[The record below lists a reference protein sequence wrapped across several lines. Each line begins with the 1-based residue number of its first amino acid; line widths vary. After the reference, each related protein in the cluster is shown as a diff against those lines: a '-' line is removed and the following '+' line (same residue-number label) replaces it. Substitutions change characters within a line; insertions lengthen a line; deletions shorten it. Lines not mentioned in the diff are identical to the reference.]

1 MPNDVPGDLVYNEWP
16 RVIPGKFRNETMA
29 KANVFLTRSI
39 LTLALSLLF
48 GADAWA
54 LRCGNRLIQEGM
66 HEVRVVDLCGEPA
79 SVRHLGYVLRPYIIK
94 HPAGDFGMHST
105 RYVYGGYHQE
115 LLVTEMLFNF
125 GPHKLMRLIRFEGG
139 IVTSI
144 KTAGYGYR
152 EKG

>member
-1 MPNDVPGDLVYNEWP
+1 MLNEAPGILVYNDGSGL
-16 RVIPGKFRNETMA
+16 VPGGCQDETMTR
-29 KANVFLTRSI
+29 ANLLLTRPI
-39 LTLALSLLF
+39 LALALTLLF

-54 LRCGNRLIQEGM
+54 LRCGNKLVQEGM
-66 HEVRVVDLCGEPA
+66 HEVRVIDLCGEPA

-94 HPAGDFGMHST
+94 RPAGDFGMRST
-105 RYVYGGYHQE
+105 RHVYGGYHQE

-139 IVTSI
+139 VVTSI

-152 EKG
+152 EKD